1 MTRYGFTRYKT
12 DLVIL
17 DAVKDEFYLLP
28 GAGQFL
34 EDRAELL
41 KRYPQLCEYLDSE
54 HYIGSTAE
62 NKNLSFL
69 EERWLMP
76 EPVSVSTLPSFFQR
90 MMLLAKILYY
100 SKSIEKKGMGWIYK
114 KSKRDAKH
122 AAMSSNQK
130 VIVQETVSTVSSLF
144 YINMFKSDCL
154 TYSFTLKN
162 ALYSRGVDARL
173 VIGVRTQP
181 FYSHAW
187 VEIEGN
193 IINDDPDLRDK
204 LSVIAEI

>member
-1 MTRYGFTRYKT
+1 MSANQE
-12 DLVIL
+12 VI
-17 DAVKDEFYLLP
+17 
-28 GAGQFL
+28 
-34 EDRAELL
+34 
-41 KRYPQLCEYLDSE
+41 
-54 HYIGSTAE
+54 I
-62 NKNLSFL
+62 
-69 EERWLMP
+69 
-76 EPVSVSTLPSFFQR
+76 
-90 MMLLAKILYY
+90 
-100 SKSIEKKGMGWIYK
+100 
-114 KSKRDAKH
+114 
-122 AAMSSNQK
+122 
-130 VIVQETVSTVSSLF
+130 QETVSTVSSLF
-144 YINMFKSDCL
+144 CINMFKSDCL